1 LSEAVERAIDARSD
15 ATLITAVRRGD
26 TTAYGVLY
34 ERHLGAAKRA
44 AACLATTAAEREDL
58 VAEAFTRVLQV
69 LRAGNGPVEEFRPY
83 LLVTMRH
90 AAINAARRAPALTLY
105 SDIPDTASDEDPVA
119 ARLSGRDAAS
129 AFAGLP
135 ERWRMVL
142 WHTEVEGES
151 PAEIAP
157 LLGMTPNGVAAL
169 AYRAREGLRQAYL
182 RMHLPATE
190 ARDCR
195 AATDKLAGWVRRSI
209 SAPQRRK
216 ISAHLSR
223 CARCRELAD
232 GLTELNGELRA
243 IVAPLV
249 LGASLAS
256 AYVKTAT
263 ASGVGVAGFVSWLS
277 GVKATLTVSTAQAG
291 AAAAIA
297 TVTAVTAIA
306 SDPLLAIEGHNH
318 GTGMAAPPPPAPA
331 TRITDTPVRPEPVL
345 PPIVRFPAT
354 PPPAQPSA
362 TPNPQPA
369 KPVKPAKSNGNQAN
383 KGQNGKHGTANN
395 GNHFGWFTPANA
407 HTAKP
412 GQAKKSAH

>member
-1 LSEAVERAIDARSD
+1 MSEAVERAADARSD

-44 AACLATTAAEREDL
+44 AACLATTTAEREDL

-69 LRAGNGPVEEFRPY
+69 LRTGNGPEEEFRPY

-105 SDIPDTASDEDPVA
+105 SDIPDTASDEDPVT

-182 RMHLPATE
+182 RMHLPATD

-223 CARCRELAD
+223 CTRCRELAD
-232 GLTELNGELRA
+232 GLTEINGELRA
-243 IVAPLV
+243 VLAPLV
-249 LGASLAS
+249 LGAALAS
-256 AYVKTAT
+256 VYAKTAT
-263 ASGVGVAGFVSWLS
+263 AGGVGAAGFVSWLS
-277 GVKATLTVSTAQAG
+277 GLKATLTVQAG

-297 TVTAVTAIA
+297 TVTAVTAVA
-306 SDPLLAIEGHNH
+306 SDPVLAIERHQH
-318 GTGMAAPPPPAPA
+318 GGVAAPPATVRTIDGAASRTQAGPPP
-331 TRITDTPVRPEPVL
+331 T
-345 PPIVRFPAT
+345 VRFPTA
-354 PPPAQPSA
+354 PPQ
-362 TPNPQPA
+362 PQPA
-369 KPVKPAKSNGNQAN
+369 PDPEPAKQNGNAS
-383 KGQNGKHGTANN
+383 KSQNGKQSNANGNN
-395 GNHFGWFTPANA
+395 GNHFGQTKPAKVKP
-407 HTAKP
+407 AKP
-412 GQAKKSAH
+412 GQAKKSAR